1 MLNLYMTCFYLKI
14 CFFKRNFI
22 QSTPSFFSLYY
33 IGWINDCNMTTDSFK
48 VPTLNKDWNLYNKY
62 ASNNNRFSTGVHQY
76 VHETSFGKY
85 AFTGID
91 LAPVPGPGRP
101 FNFFALPS
109 PVSSL
114 YIINLLFFIYS

>member
-1 MLNLYMTCFYLKI
+1 MTI
-14 CFFKRNFI
+14 
-22 QSTPSFFSLYY
+22 
-33 IGWINDCNMTTDSFK
+33 DSFK

-76 VHETSFGKY
+76 VHKTSFGKY

-114 YIINLLFFIYS
+114 YIISLLFLFNLRFFAFSVIKKKSILWKSLKFLIHI